1 MRRFMATI
9 VDDVAIFDE
18 SEVSHMI
25 KVNRLTV
32 GDDVIAQTRDAQFVC
47 RLTSVTRH
55 RAEGEVLRPLE
66 CESNPNIN
74 ITLYMAYTKSES
86 LELVAQ
92 KATELGLSTF
102 VPYFCTRCVKRPDGT
117 GADKHR
123 QRMLKISREALKQCG
138 RVKPLDIEPVIE
150 FEDLLKRIPE
160 HALMLYAYEES
171 DESLKEAMHNADDIA
186 LIIGPEGG
194 FTPGEAEQII
204 SAGGKSVSL
213 GKRIL
218 RAETAAIALLSVVG
232 YETGC

>member
-1 MRRFMATI
+1 MRRFFAT
-9 VDDVAIFDE
+9 VNNGVAVFDE
-18 SEVSHMI
+18 TEVAHMI

-32 GDDVIAQTRDAQFVC
+32 GDDVVAQTRDAQYVC
-47 RLTSVTRH
+47 RLTSVTKH
-55 RAEGEVLRPLE
+55 RAEGEIIKPLE
-66 CESNPNIN
+66 SVGNPNIN

-102 VPYFCTRCVKRPDGT
+102 VPFFCARCVKRPDGT

-123 QRMLKISREALKQCG
+123 QRMLKISRESLKQCG
-138 RVKPLDIEPVIE
+138 RVTPLAIEPAINFDE
-150 FEDLLKRIPE
+150 LLKKIPE

-171 DESLKEAMHNADDIA
+171 DDSLKEAMKNAEDIA

-194 FTPGEAEQII
+194 FTAEEAKKII
-204 SAGGKSVSL
+204 AAGGKSVSL

-218 RAETAAIALLSVVG
+218 RAETAAIALLSIVG